1 MRIVLVTHAEAS
13 DVAPRLLTADGVM
26 AAARLAGRIDRVMGA
41 SWRVRKAVSSPA
53 VRCIQTALV
62 ILGTLAGEKLRRLDT
77 DPRLMAAA
85 DPMGTDQLFGALAD
99 YSCEGLLAVLHAD
112 LANALPGRLRP
123 LGESDGWFDRRPVVC
138 VLDWETGRPNNEGR
152 ILILEGPDGESLL
165 PPEYAQARD
174 TKLLLT

>member
-26 AAARLAGRIDRVMGA
+26 AAGMLAGRIERIMGA
-41 SWRVRKAVSSPA
+41 SWRVNKAVSSPA

-62 ILGTLAGEKLRRLDT
+62 MLGTLAGEKLRRLDT

-85 DPMGTDQLFGALAD
+85 DPMESDQLFGALAD
-99 YSCEGLLAVLHAD
+99 YSCEGLLAILHAD
-112 LANALPGRLRP
+112 LANALPGDFKP
-123 LGESDGWFDRRPVVC
+123 LGAGDGWFDRRPVVC
-138 VLDWETGRPNNEGR
+138 VLDWETGRPNSECR
-152 ILILEGPDGESLL
+152 ILLLEGPEGESLL
-165 PPEYAQARD
+165 PPEYAQAPD